1 MKKDMEQ
8 RLESEKMEMLKRS
21 KGLEEELKLKIET
34 ETQRMAE
41 LLSERDKM
49 YELLQSEKEK
59 AEKRIAEERKLF
71 EEKISELAGNF
82 KHIETEKS
90 KVGKVK

>member
-49 YELLQSEKEK
+49 FELLQS
-59 AEKRIAEERKLF
+59 
-71 EEKISELAGNF
+71 
-82 KHIETEKS
+82 
-90 KVGKVK
+90 

>member
-49 YELLQSEKEK
+49 FELLQSEKEK
-59 AEKRIAEERKLF
+59 AEKRIAEERKVHCKLCF
-71 EEKISELAGNF
+71 L
-82 KHIETEKS
+82 HLPPRKS
-90 KVGKVK
+90 KQLVLKE